1 MLEAAGAALVAGDLG
16 RAPEL
21 AKDAL
26 NRLPVALQ
34 RERAAARKLQQFVE
48 TLL

>member
-1 MLEAAGAALVAGDLG
+1 VAGDLG
-16 RAPEL
+16 RAHVF
-21 AKDAL
+21 AKDAF

>member
-1 MLEAAGAALVAGDLG
+1 MLEAAGAALVAGDVD
-16 RAPEL
+16 RAHEL

-34 RERAAARKLQQFVE
+34 RERAAARNLQRFVE